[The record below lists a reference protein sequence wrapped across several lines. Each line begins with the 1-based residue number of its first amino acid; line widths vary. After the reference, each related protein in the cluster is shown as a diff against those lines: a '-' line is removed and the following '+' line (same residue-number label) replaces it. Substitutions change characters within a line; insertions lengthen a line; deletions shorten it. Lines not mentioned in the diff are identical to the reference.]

1 MTEDRVHVQH
11 VIEPLCVYSPEA
23 ARKALGLTASTLRRE
38 VREGRLRRIKRAG
51 RNFFLGEYLLE
62 WLRGGEVLKRKRRE
76 SAAA

>member
-1 MTEDRVHVQH
+1 MTDDRVHVQH
-11 VIEPLCVYSPEA
+11 VIEPSCVYSPEA

-62 WLRGGEVLKRKRRE
+62 WLRGGEVKRKRRE
-76 SAAA
+76 SVAA